1 MKKREERKGWG
12 MFENFLFPL
21 EGMGGINKKW
31 GVLGCE
37 TNEFRLCALLCPLR
51 HFGLIPLHR
60 PAKPDE

>member
-1 MKKREERKGWG
+1 